1 VADKSGKNSKQVIL
15 DAAAQVF
22 AEKGFDG
29 SRVDEIARRAGV
41 NKALLYY
48 YFESKDKIL
57 EELMMGL
64 VEEMVE
70 LKDRLTKDVSDTS
83 LEEYFDNVQTH
94 AFIDPV
100 FQFVKERKHMLQI
113 ITSEA
118 LKGNRDNDV
127 FFQMIDLLMEDGM
140 RRVKQMKGQLRDYE
154 EFITTAFFF
163 SLIPMLNFVNFGEKW
178 AEHVNIDYQV
188 VEAKFLQFFLR
199 FYRDYFKYEVI
210 KPE

>member
-1 VADKSGKNSKQVIL
+1 MADKSGKNSKQVIL

>member
-1 VADKSGKNSKQVIL
+1 MVDRNSKNSKQVIL
-15 DAAAQVF
+15 DAATQVF

-57 EELMMGL
+57 EELMVGL

-70 LKDRLTKDVSDTS
+70 LKDQLTKDLGDTS
-83 LEEYFDNVQTH
+83 LEEYFYNIQTH

-118 LKGNRDNDV
+118 LKGSRDNDV

-140 RRVKQMKGQLRDYE
+140 RRVKQMKGQVRDYE

>member
-1 VADKSGKNSKQVIL
+1 VVDRNSKNSKQVIL
-15 DAAAQVF
+15 DAATQVF

-57 EELMMGL
+57 EELMVGL

-70 LKDRLTKDVSDTS
+70 LKDQLTKDLGDTS
-83 LEEYFDNVQTH
+83 LEEYFDNIQTH

-118 LKGNRDNDV
+118 LKGSRDNDV

-140 RRVKQMKGQLRDYE
+140 RRVKQMKGQVRDYE

-178 AEHVNIDYQV
+178 AGHVNIDYQV
-188 VEAKFLQFFLR
+188 VEAKFLQFFMK

>member
-64 VEEMVE
+64 VGEMVE

>member
-1 VADKSGKNSKQVIL
+1 MVDRNSKNSKQVIL
-15 DAAAQVF
+15 DAATQVF

-57 EELMMGL
+57 EELMVGL

-70 LKDRLTKDVSDTS
+70 LKDQLTKDLGDTS
-83 LEEYFDNVQTH
+83 LEEYFDNIQTH

-118 LKGNRDNDV
+118 LKGSRDNDV

-140 RRVKQMKGQLRDYE
+140 RRVKQMKGQVRDYE

-178 AEHVNIDYQV
+178 AGHVNIDYQV
-188 VEAKFLQFFLR
+188 VEAKFLQFFMK